1 MGLETLLEFYL
12 LTSPKKNKPN
22 KEQVVTSSLGMFYAE
37 MQEAKQLLL
46 ENAEQQ
52 KKNTRQKKK
61 TLKKTPHKNKKIHQA
76 TCGKKTKHC
85 NRPDPPSF
93 GIFRS
98 CFLCCC
104 LFLFFGCIYL
114 KFVFPSKYTSQKMAF
129 VFVLIYFLCC
139 SISLLS
145 FWITFV
151 LNRTRDIL

>member
-12 LTSPKKNKPN
+12 LTSPEKNKPN
-22 KEQVVTSSLGMFYAE
+22 KEQVVTSSLACFMLRCRKQSSYWK
-37 MQEAKQLLL
+37 MQNNKKRIQDKKKKLKKHLT
-46 ENAEQQ
+46 
-52 KKNTRQKKK
+52 KTKNTSS
-61 TLKKTPHKNKKIHQA
+61 NMW
-76 TCGKKTKHC
+76 KKTKHC

-151 LNRTRDIL
+151 LKRTRDIL